1 MQKVAVTPLSKIAGE
16 LGDGADQFIEA
27 TSSVANAS
35 YEIATG
41 ARQVANSSQQ
51 MAQGASEQAAA
62 IEETSASLEQMSSM
76 IHSSARNADHAKTL
90 ASEAQVSASLGNTS
104 LEAMAVAMGAI
115 EKSSNEV
122 GKIVKSIDEIA
133 FQTNILALNA
143 AVEAARAGEA
153 GSGFAVVA
161 EEVRSL
167 AQRSAAAAHESSQK
181 IEASILSSREGARCL
196 DGVGDSFAKIS
207 DKVKHTDSLVSEISL
222 ATKEQAQGIEHITV
236 ALQEMSKV
244 AQDNLSSIEEMKRAA
259 EQSAGASQQI
269 VGAAEQMRSQAMRQH
284 EITADLKTVIDG
296 STSSP
301 SSHGEHTHPNQAKPR
316 RVLGSQ
322 QPSVLHQGQTP
333 AESNYDEHFSD
344 Y

>member
-1 MQKVAVTPLSKIAGE
+1 
-16 LGDGADQFIEA
+16 
-27 TSSVANAS
+27 
-35 YEIATG
+35 
-41 ARQVANSSQQ
+41 
-51 MAQGASEQAAA
+51 
-62 IEETSASLEQMSSM
+62 M
-76 IHSSARNADHAKTL
+76 IHSSAKNADHAKTL
-90 ASEAQVSASLGNTS
+90 AGEAQASASLGNTS
-104 LEAMAVAMGAI
+104 LEAMALAMGAI

-207 DKVKHTDSLVSEISL
+207 DKVKRTDSLVSEISL
-222 ATKEQAQGIEHITV
+222 ATKEQAQGIEHITT

-259 EQSAGASQQI
+259 EQ
-269 VGAAEQMRSQAMRQH
+269 MRSRAMRQH
-284 EITADLKTVIDG
+284 QITADLKTVIDG

-301 SSHGEHTHPNQAKPR
+301 SSHSEQTH
-316 RVLGSQ
+316 LSQ
-322 QPSVLHQGQTP
+322 